1 MFHAATPAAITCRKF
16 ADKIGVDVDIAIS
29 SEKSCSELIF
39 IFSHPSWTYIYH
51 NNFHQKMFMKW
62 FHNIATQ
69 KNIVKVPC
77 FSVVNQLLCMLL
89 KQKPPEKLSNVNI
102 FTSLQSFQ
110 IKKWNINNSLCQK
123 ILITTTWC

>member
-1 MFHAATPAAITCRKF
+1 MFHVTRPAAITCRKF

-39 IFSHPSWTYIYH
+39 IFSCPSWTYIYH
-51 NNFHQKMFMKW
+51 NNFNQKMFMKW
-62 FHNIATQ
+62 FHNIAAQ

-77 FSVVNQLLCMLL
+77 FSMVNQLLYVLL
-89 KQKPPEKLSNVNI
+89 KHKPPEKLSTVNI
-102 FTSLQSFQ
+102 FTSPQSFQ

-123 ILITTTWC
+123 ILIATTWC